1 MEIALST
8 PEFSLSPTE
17 RLRAIVQRAY
27 PHRPTLASVAI
38 GTSIRDAWKQLAA
51 AAGVD
56 AWTLAGAI
64 AKDLGLA
71 VASDLRSSDP
81 FATRLVPEKLAAE
94 HLLLPLREKGGR
106 LVIASA
112 CPIEGGG
119 LRRTQFV
126 ANRKL
131 EVLVAPPEDI
141 ETAITSAYSRAA
153 EQQGNAIGTLRWT
166 EEGETVSG
174 SATEQS
180 AVVRLGRSLLLEAIE
195 ARASD
200 LHLQPF
206 AGGGLVRVRVDG
218 ILRRLAFIPGA
229 VLEALVRYFKAQ
241 GGMDPTNDRMAQ
253 DGRMSLVL
261 GNRDYDLRLSVLP
274 ASRGERLVIRF
285 LDQSR
290 VYRLSGAGLSS
301 AALQALRRLATH
313 TAGVVL
319 LTGPTGS
326 GKTSTLYSMLAEI
339 NRVGVSI
346 ITVEDPV
353 EYRVAGISQ
362 VEVNAKAGL
371 TFASALRSI
380 LRQDPDVVL
389 IGEIRDRETAE
400 IAMQAALTGHLV
412 LSTLHTNDALTAIP
426 RLLDLGVQ
434 PTVLSD
440 AIAGIVAQRLLRR
453 LCDAC
458 RAPVVAPLLP
468 DEQVLSDLAGELP
481 AYRPVGC
488 RACDGTGYRGRLPVS
503 EIIEMSPELGRAI
516 AAGETDVAK
525 LGEFSR
531 GALSSMASTAARR
544 IISGDTTA
552 REAMRVIGQRF
563 WTELAREFRRPL
575 SAGALAALGSDE
587 APSSGAAVLLFETKP
602 EDAQA
607 LATALKEARF
617 RVHATADPEASRRI
631 VEEEED
637 VVMVIIDLDVGAEGD
652 NLAMLQRLRVALA
665 WSRLPALV
673 LVPEH
678 DRALR
683 TLLEEHGVAD
693 YVVKPTTPQAVIER
707 ARAVLAR

>member
-1 MEIALST
+1 LSN

-17 RLRAIVQRAY
+17 RLRAIARRAY
-27 PHRPTLASVAI
+27 PDRPALASVPVSA
-38 GTSIRDAWKQLAA
+38 SVREAWKLLAT

-56 AWTLAGAI
+56 AWTLARAI

-71 VASDLRSSDP
+71 VASELATADP

-94 HLLLPLREKGGR
+94 HLILPLREKGGR
-106 LVIASA
+106 LVVAAA

-126 ANRKL
+126 SNRKL
-131 EVLVAPPEDI
+131 EVTVAPPEEI
-141 ETAITSAYSRAA
+141 ETAITSAYARAA

-166 EEGETVSG
+166 EEGETVS
-174 SATEQS
+174 SSTTEQS

-206 AGGGLVRVRVDG
+206 AGGGMVRARVDG
-218 ILRRLAFIPGA
+218 VLRRLAFVPGP
-229 VLEALVRYFKAQ
+229 VLEAIVRYFKAQ
-241 GGMDPTNDRMAQ
+241 GGMDPTNDRVAQ

-301 AALQALRRLATH
+301 AALQILRRLATH

-362 VEVNAKAGL
+362 VEVNPKAGL

-400 IAMQAALTGHLV
+400 IATQAALTGHLV

-434 PTVLSD
+434 PTVLAD

-453 LCDAC
+453 LCEAC
-458 RAPVVAPLLP
+458 RAPVAAPLLP
-468 DEQVLSDLAGELP
+468 DEQVFSDLTGERP
-481 AYRPVGC
+481 AYRQVGC
-488 RACDGTGYRGRLPVS
+488 KTCDGTGYRGRLPVT
-503 EIIEMSPELGRAI
+503 EIVEMTPEPGRAV
-516 AAGETDVAK
+516 AGGETDVAR
-525 LGEFSR
+525 LSQFST
-531 GALSSMASTAARR
+531 GPLSSMASTAARR
-544 IISGDTTA
+544 IISGHTTV

-563 WTELAREFRRPL
+563 WTELAREFHRPL
-575 SAGALAALGSDE
+575 SAGTLAALGSE
-587 APSSGAAVLLFETKP
+587 ESPSSGAAVLLFETNP
-602 EDAQA
+602 ADTQA
-607 LATALKEARF
+607 LAAALQDARF

-637 VVMVIIDLDVGAEGD
+637 VIMVIIDLDIGPNGD
-652 NLAMLQRLRVALA
+652 SLVMLQRLRVALA

-683 TLLEEHGVAD
+683 TILEEHGVAD
-693 YVVKPTTPQAVIER
+693 YVVKPTSPDAVVER

>member
-1 MEIALST
+1 VT
-8 PEFSLSPTE
+8 NPEFSLSPTE
-17 RLRAIVQRAY
+17 RLRAIARRAF
-27 PHRPTLASVAI
+27 PNRPALGSAPIGASVRE
-38 GTSIRDAWKQLAA
+38 TWKQLAA
-51 AAGVD
+51 AAEVD
-56 AWTLAGAI
+56 AWTLARAI
-64 AKDLGLA
+64 AKDLDLA
-71 VASDLRSSDP
+71 VASDLTSADP

-94 HLLLPLREKGGR
+94 HLILPLREKGGR
-106 LVIASA
+106 LVVAAA

-126 ANRKL
+126 SNRKL

-166 EEGETVSG
+166 EQGETVSA

-206 AGGGLVRVRVDG
+206 AGGGLVRARVDG

-229 VLEALVRYFKAQ
+229 VLEAIVRYFKAQ
-241 GGMDPTNDRMAQ
+241 GGMDPTNDRVAQ

-362 VEVNAKAGL
+362 VEVNTKAGL
-371 TFASALRSI
+371 TFATALRSI

-400 IAMQAALTGHLV
+400 IATQAALTGHLV
-412 LSTLHTNDALTAIP
+412 LSTLHTNDALTAFP
-426 RLLDLGVQ
+426 RLIDLGVQ
-434 PTVLSD
+434 RTVLAD
-440 AIAGIVAQRLLRR
+440 AIAGVVAQRLLRR
-453 LCDAC
+453 ICETC
-458 RAPVVAPLLP
+458 RAPVTPPLLP
-468 DEQVLSDLAGELP
+468 DEQVFSELTGELP

-488 RACDGTGYRGRLPVS
+488 SACDGTGYHGRLPVT
-503 EIIEMSPELGRAI
+503 EIVEMTPELGRAI
-516 AAGETDVAK
+516 VGGESDVAK
-525 LGEFSR
+525 LGEFCT
-531 GALSSMASTAARR
+531 GPLSSMASTAARR
-544 IISGDTTA
+544 IISGFTTA

-563 WTELAREFRRPL
+563 WTELAREFQRPL
-575 SAGALAALGSDE
+575 SASALAALGSE
-587 APSSGAAVLLFETKP
+587 ETQSSGAGVLLFETNP
-602 EDAQA
+602 DDTLA
-607 LATALKEARF
+607 LAAALRDARF
-617 RVHATADPEASRRI
+617 KVHATDDPEASRRI
-631 VEEEED
+631 VEENED
-637 VVMVIIDLDVGAEGD
+637 VVMVIIDLDVGANGD
-652 NLAMLQRLRVALA
+652 SLAMLQRLRVALA

-673 LVPEH
+673 LVPEQ

-683 TLLEEHGVAD
+683 TILEEHGVSD
-693 YVVKPTTPQAVIER
+693 YVVKPASPATVVER

>member
-1 MEIALST
+1 VRT
-8 PEFSLSPTE
+8 PDFSLSPTE
-17 RLRAIVQRAY
+17 RLRAITQRAF
-27 PHRPTLASVAI
+27 PARAELTSLTV
-38 GTSIRDAWKQLAA
+38 GTSVRETWKQLAA

-56 AWTLAGAI
+56 VWTLARAI
-64 AKDLGLA
+64 AKDLDLA
-71 VASDLRSSDP
+71 VASDLTSADP

-94 HLLLPLREKGGR
+94 HLILPLREKGGR
-106 LVIASA
+106 LVVAAA

-126 ANRKL
+126 SNRKL

-166 EEGETVSG
+166 EQGETVSA

-206 AGGGLVRVRVDG
+206 AGGGMVRARVDG
-218 ILRRLAFIPGA
+218 ILRRLAFIPGP
-229 VLEALVRYFKAQ
+229 VLEAIVRYFKAQ
-241 GGMDPTNDRMAQ
+241 GGMDPTNDRVAQ

-261 GNRDYDLRLSVLP
+261 GSRDYDLRLSVLP

-285 LDQSR
+285 LDQTR

-301 AALQALRRLATH
+301 AALQALRRLAMNTS
-313 TAGVVL
+313 GVVL

-400 IAMQAALTGHLV
+400 IATQAALTGHLV
-412 LSTLHTNDALTAIP
+412 LSTLHTNDALTAFP
-426 RLLDLGVQ
+426 RLIDLGVQ
-434 PTVLSD
+434 PTVLAD
-440 AIAGIVAQRLLRR
+440 AIAGVVAQRLLRR
-453 LCDAC
+453 LCESC

-468 DEQVLSDLAGELP
+468 DEQVFSELTGELP

-488 RACDGTGYRGRLPVS
+488 EACDGSGYHGRLPVT
-503 EIIEMSPELGRAI
+503 EIVEMTPELGRAI
-516 AAGETDVAK
+516 VAGETDIAK
-525 LGEFSR
+525 LGELSQ
-531 GALSSMASTAARR
+531 GPLSSMASTAARR
-544 IISGDTTA
+544 VISGYTTA

-563 WTELAREFRRPL
+563 WTELAREFQRPL
-575 SAGALAALGSDE
+575 SARAIAVLGSEE
-587 APSSGAAVLLFETKP
+587 APSSGASVLLFETNP
-602 EDAQA
+602 DDTQA
-607 LATALKEARF
+607 LAAALRDARF
-617 RVHATADPEASRRI
+617 KVHATDDPESSRRL
-631 VEEEED
+631 VEENED
-637 VVMVIIDLDVGAEGD
+637 VVMVIVDLDVGANGD
-652 NLAMLQRLRVALA
+652 SLAMLQRLRVALA
-665 WSRLPALV
+665 WSRLPAVV

-678 DRALR
+678 DRTLR
-683 TLLEEHGVAD
+683 TILEEHGVAD
-693 YVVKPTTPQAVIER
+693 YLVKPVAPETVIAH